1 VPFWNNKYGKHRI
14 MMKKEE
20 LAKHLP
26 PTATATKESVRRM
39 AERHGSVYLKPI
51 LGTGGFGIFKLSLE
65 NGKFRL
71 QNGTRSRLFGQ
82 YEKAYAAFVS
92 SSQKKRY
99 LVQKSIP
106 LMRIKGRPFDLR
118 IMVQRNSRHE
128 WEVTGTVA
136 RLALP
141 RKIVTNYHSGGKPM
155 PLWDLLGSHVPKAD
169 RPGYEKRL
177 NRLALQASSHVGAY
191 FPRFRAYGVDVGIDE
206 KLRPWIIEVNSKP
219 DKSIFNALPDKQ
231 MYRKI
236 LRYGRLPGTARKQ
249 GSTTKK

>member
-1 VPFWNNKYGKHRI
+1 MPYWNNKYGKHRI

-26 PTATATKESVRRM
+26 PTAIATKESVRRM
-39 AERHGSVYLKPI
+39 AKRHGSVYLKPI
-51 LGTGGFGIFKLSLE
+51 LGTGGFGIFKLSTE

-82 YEKAYAAFVS
+82 YEKAYAAFAS
-92 SSQKKRY
+92 ASQKKRY
-99 LVQKSIP
+99 LAQKSIP
-106 LMRIKGRPFDLR
+106 LLRVEGRPFDLR
-118 IMVQRNSRHE
+118 IMVQRNPRHE

-155 PLWDLLGSHVPKAD
+155 PLWNLLGTQVPKAD
-169 RPGYEKRL
+169 RPAYEKRL
-177 NRLALQASSHVGAY
+177 KQLALKASSHIGTY
-191 FPRFRAYGVDVGIDE
+191 FPRFRAYGVDVGIDKE
-206 KLRPWIIEVNSKP
+206 LRPWIIEVNSKP
-219 DKSIFNALPDKQ
+219 DKSIFNALSDKR

-236 LRYGRLPGTARKQ
+236 LRYGRLAGTSRKQ
-249 GSTTKK
+249 RFTVKK